1 MMSAAITTR
10 RELAPG
16 HRSGS
21 RKAGLNGIRVGR
33 VWGYQFIG
41 LSETIQNTYSNI
53 ESSPTFASAITG
65 RTAADTDAELCPT
78 VQSENLRMYAN
89 AKTLNDQVLKSRVI
103 RATTR
108 FSLSA
113 TEEDGAVVSLGQVT
127 YPKRSSVRC
136 TWTADQKPPPRG
148 VGMPASFRP
157 AAMALSDSA
166 PPACNFLMVSATSL
180 AR

>member
-113 TEEDGAVVSLGQVT
+113 TEEDGAVVSL
-127 YPKRSSVRC
+127 
-136 TWTADQKPPPRG
+136 
-148 VGMPASFRP
+148 
-157 AAMALSDSA
+157 
-166 PPACNFLMVSATSL
+166 
-180 AR
+180 

>member
-113 TEEDGAVVSLGQVT
+113 TEEDGAVVSLGGHLSR
-127 YPKRSSVRC
+127 RSSVRC

-166 PPACNFLMVSATSL
+166 PPACNFLIVSATSL